1 MKRLV
6 LNKNGMLLLIISMVI
21 STLLIIGETDNIK
34 VLLITKTI
42 GIVLTFINVILI
54 QYLPSKYLD

>member
-6 LNKNGMLLLIISMVI
+6 LNKNGMMLLIISMVI
-21 STLLIIGETDNIK
+21 ATLLMIGDTDDIK
-34 VLLITKTI
+34 TLLITKSI
-42 GIVLTFINVILI
+42 GIVFVFITTILI

>member
-6 LNKNGMLLLIISMVI
+6 LNKNGMILLIISMI
-21 STLLIIGETDNIK
+21 IATLLMIGDTDNLR
-34 VLLITKTI
+34 VLLITKSI
-42 GIVLTFINVILI
+42 GITLTFVNTILI